1 MYFQREGIVISSRI
15 FFGGGGG
22 GGVLGGAP
30 FAGVV
35 GWVWVV
41 VHCYGSLIVTMM
53 RFPNTALYFGQI
65 LDPGEYHSGPWPRPL
80 LLKWW
85 I

>member
-1 MYFQREGIVISSRI
+1 MSKYMYFEREGIVISSSI
-15 FFGGGGG
+15 FFFLGGGG
-22 GGVLGGAP
+22 
-30 FAGVV
+30 
-35 GWVWVV
+35 
-41 VHCYGSLIVTMM
+41 HCYGSLIVTMM